1 MDIWPSNMKILVIN
15 QPLNNRGDESA
26 HRGFMK
32 SLTSIPGV
40 DVTVLFVYG
49 KQDSINQYNINVPN
63 AHYVRMTHR
72 WRSDNLF
79 KYGVIHHCQFLW
91 RLHPK
96 CREYLNIYKKHDIVV
111 CAPGGICLGG
121 FQNWD
126 HLIML
131 EIARFLK
138 KPLAYYGRSFGP
150 FPEMT
155 EDNRLFKKAALKLL
169 HYMGFMSFRDEKSQ
183 ELAKNLS
190 LKYEPTIDSAF
201 LASPNVEIPADVKQM
216 IGEYNYIVYV
226 PNSLTW
232 HYAYKDKLSE
242 SDIISFFSDIL
253 DVLVAKYP
261 NHKIL
266 MLPQIFN
273 SGYES
278 GDKIFF
284 DKLKS
289 SYKNENL
296 IALEEIYNSDIQQ
309 SIIANADLM
318 VGARYHSI
326 VFAINNATPFVAFNY
341 EHKIEGL
348 LRLLGKTQHMVDIT
362 DCLLTEE
369 GKTNAIK
376 EFQEKLNLSA
386 SDEVAKEK
394 AKAMALGCFNKF
406 KTYLNGLK

>member
-1 MDIWPSNMKILVIN
+1 MKILVIN

-32 SLTSIPGV
+32 ALTSISGV
-40 DVTVLFVYG
+40 EVTVLFVYG

-72 WRSDNLF
+72 WRSDQLF
-79 KYGVIHHCQFLW
+79 KYGVNHHCKFLW

-96 CREYLNIYKKHDIVV
+96 CREYLRIYKEHDIVV
-111 CAPGGICLGG
+111 CSPGGICLGG

-126 HLIML
+126 HLVML

-150 FPEMT
+150 FPEVT
-155 EDNRLFKKAALKLL
+155 EDNRRFKKAALKML

-183 ELAKNLS
+183 ELANSLS

-201 LASPNVEIPADVKQM
+201 LASPEVDMPLEVKKV
-216 IGEYNYIVYV
+216 IGNDKYIVYV

-232 HYAYKDKLSE
+232 HYAYRDKLTE
-242 SDIISFFSDIL
+242 ADIISFFLKIL

-289 SYKNENL
+289 SYNNDNL
-296 IALEEIYNSDIQQ
+296 IALDEIYNSDFQQ
-309 SIIANADLM
+309 SIIAKADLM

-326 VFAINNATPFVAFNY
+326 VFALNNATPFVAFNY

-348 LRLLGKTQHMVDIT
+348 LRLLGNTQHMVDIT
-362 DCLLTEE
+362 ECLLTEE
-369 GKTNAIK
+369 GTTNALT
-376 EFQEKLNLSA
+376 EFEEKLELA
-386 SDEVAKEK
+386 DSDEEAKNK
-394 AKAMALGCFNKF
+394 AKAMAMSCFKKF
-406 KTYLNGLK
+406 EVYLNSVK